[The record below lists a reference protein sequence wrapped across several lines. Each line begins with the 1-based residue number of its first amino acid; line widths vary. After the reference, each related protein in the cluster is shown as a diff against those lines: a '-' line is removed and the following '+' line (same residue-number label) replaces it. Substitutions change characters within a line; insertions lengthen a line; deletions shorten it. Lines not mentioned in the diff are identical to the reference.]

1 MLLKDSILPHPLRIS
16 FLTVF
21 VGDISVYSRVL
32 ILGIKKTMDKTL
44 ETLMG
49 WSLAIGVPLLIYYL
63 QDSAAARK
71 HRRDIA
77 IQQAVRE
84 MEISKSV
91 DALKS
96 TVDRSATVLDN
107 IENDVIDIRERL
119 VRVETRI
126 SP

>member
-1 MLLKDSILPHPLRIS
+1 
-16 FLTVF
+16 
-21 VGDISVYSRVL
+21 
-32 ILGIKKTMDKTL
+32 MDKTL